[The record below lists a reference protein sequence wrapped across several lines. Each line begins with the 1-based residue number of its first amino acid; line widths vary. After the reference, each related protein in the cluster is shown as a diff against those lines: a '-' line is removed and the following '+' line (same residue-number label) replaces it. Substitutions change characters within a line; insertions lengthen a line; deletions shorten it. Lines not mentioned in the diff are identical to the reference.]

1 MEVSTLKKLIQVA
14 KGQCEAD
21 LVIKNANI
29 INIFTKEIINADI
42 AIHSGYIAAI
52 GSFSSQ
58 NEIDVKDSL
67 VCPGL
72 IDAHMHF
79 ESSMAL
85 PLEFAKAVL
94 PHGTTTVIAD
104 PHEIANTSGIR
115 GIEFMLNL
123 SENIPL
129 NVFFM
134 MPSCVPSTDF
144 ETNGFNLD
152 VNEMKKLFSKKR
164 IIGLGEV
171 MSSQDILNED
181 ENILEKIELY
191 SDRMLDGHS
200 PALSGKDLNAYCACG
215 ISTDHECYLEEEVIE
230 KMRLGM
236 HILIRE
242 GSAAKNVDT
251 LIKTILKHNLPTNR
265 CCFCTDD
272 KHLNEIKDEG
282 HIIHNIRKA
291 VKLGLDPIEAI
302 AMATIYPASVY
313 GLKRIGA
320 IAPGYKADLVFISD
334 LKDFKV
340 TKTIKDGKII
350 SEDDK
355 LYLENFENSKINI
368 PMELLNTVKIKD
380 ISKND
385 LKINIKTNFANVIN
399 ISPGELITQL
409 TQDAVPTH
417 EGEFV
422 PNGKYLKIAVIER
435 YGKNGNIGLGI
446 LSGINLKSCAIA
458 STVAHDSHNLI
469 VLGDNDEDML
479 IAIRELKDHG
489 GGLALVRNGES
500 FILPL
505 EISGILTSAKDEE
518 IQNTLNILDKRLR
531 DIGIDKD
538 INPFMLL
545 SFLAIPVI
553 PFVKI
558 TDKGVFNVLTQ
569 EFIGCDIENPPIS

>member
-1 MEVSTLKKLIQVA
+1 MDLKVSILKKLIQVA
-14 KGQCEAD
+14 TGQSEAD
-21 LVIKNANI
+21 LVVKNANI
-29 INIFTKEIINADI
+29 INIFTKEIITADI

-58 NEIDVKDSL
+58 NEIYVKDSF

-104 PHEIANTSGIR
+104 PHEIANTSGIK

-134 MPSCVPSTDF
+134 MPSCVPATGF

-152 VNEMKKLFSKKR
+152 VNEMKKLFSEKR

-171 MSSQDILNED
+171 MSSEDVLNEN
-181 ENILEKIELY
+181 ENILKKLELY
-191 SDRMLDGHS
+191 SDKILDGHS
-200 PALSGKDLNAYCACG
+200 PALSGEDLNAYCACG
-215 ISTDHECYLEEEVIE
+215 ITTDHECYLEEEVIE

-242 GSAAKNVDT
+242 GSAAKNVGT
-251 LIKTILKHNLPTNR
+251 LVKTILKHNLPTNR

-272 KHLNEIKDEG
+272 KHLNEIKDQG

-291 VKLGLDPIEAI
+291 VKLGLDSIEAI
-302 AMATIYPASVY
+302 AMATIYPACLY
-313 GLKRIGA
+313 GLKGIGA

-350 SEDDK
+350 SENNQ
-355 LYLENFENSKINI
+355 LYFEDFGDHKINI
-368 PMELLNTVKIKD
+368 PKELLNTIKIKD
-380 ISKND
+380 ISKDD
-385 LKINIKTNFANVIN
+385 LKINIKNNFANIIN
-399 ISPGELITQL
+399 INPGELITKL
-409 TQDAVPTH
+409 TQEEVPTC
-417 EGEFV
+417 EGEFI
-422 PNGKYLKIAVIER
+422 PNSKYLKIAVIER

-479 IAIRELKDHG
+479 IAIRELKTHG
-489 GGLALVRNGES
+489 GGLALVISGEP

-518 IQNTLNILDKRLR
+518 IQNTLNMLDKKLR
-531 DIGIDKD
+531 DIGIDKN

-545 SFLAIPVI
+545 SFLALPVI

-558 TDKGVFNVLTQ
+558 TDKGLFNVLAQ
-569 EFIGCDIENPPIS
+569 EFIDCSL

>member
-1 MEVSTLKKLIQVA
+1 MDVSILKKLIQVA

-42 AIHSGYIAAI
+42 AIHSGYTAAI
-52 GSFSSQ
+52 GNYFSQ
-58 NEIDVKDSL
+58 NEIHVKDSF

-85 PLEFAKAVL
+85 PLEFAKVVL

-115 GIEFMLNL
+115 GIELMLNL

-152 VNEMKKLFSKKR
+152 VNEMKKLFSEKR

-171 MSSQDILNED
+171 MSSEDVLNED
-181 ENILEKIELY
+181 ENILNKIELY
-191 SDRMLDGHS
+191 SEKILDGHS

-215 ISTDHECYLEEEVIE
+215 INTDHECYLEEEVVE

-236 HILIRE
+236 HILLRE

-272 KHLNEIKDEG
+272 KHLNEIKDQG

-302 AMATIYPASVY
+302 AMATIYPACLY

-350 SEDDK
+350 SED
-355 LYLENFENSKINI
+355 FEDHKINI
-368 PMELLNTVKIKD
+368 PKELLNTIKIKD
-380 ISKND
+380 ILKED
-385 LKINIKTNFANVIN
+385 LKIDVKSGYANVIN
-399 ISPGELITQL
+399 INPGELITKL
-409 TQDAVPTH
+409 TQDEVPTC
-417 EGEFV
+417 EGEFI
-422 PNGKYLKIAVIER
+422 PNSKYLKIAVIER

-479 IAIRELKDHG
+479 IAIKELKDHG
-489 GGLALVRNGES
+489 GGLALVINGEP

-505 EISGILTSAKDEE
+505 EISGILTSAKEEE
-518 IQNTLNILDKRLR
+518 IQNTLNMLDKKLR
-531 DIGIDKD
+531 DIGIDKS

-545 SFLAIPVI
+545 SFLALPVI

-558 TDKGVFNVLTQ
+558 TDKGIFNVLTQ
-569 EFIGCDIENPPIS
+569 EFIDCEVY

>member
-1 MEVSTLKKLIQVA
+1 MEISTLKKLIQVA
-14 KGQCEAD
+14 KGQCEAE
-21 LVIKNANI
+21 LVIKDASI
-29 INIFTKEIINADI
+29 INIFTKEITNADI

-52 GSFSSQ
+52 GNFSAKH
-58 NEIDVKDSL
+58 EIHVKDSL

-85 PLEFAKAVL
+85 PLEFAKTVL

-104 PHEIANTSGIR
+104 PHEIANTSGIA
-115 GIEFMLNL
+115 GMEFMLDL
-123 SENIPL
+123 TENIPL

-144 ETNGFNLD
+144 ETNGFDLN
-152 VNEMKKLFSKKR
+152 VNEMKKLFSHKR

-181 ENILEKIELY
+181 LNILEKIQLY
-191 SDRMLDGHS
+191 SDKILDGHS
-200 PALSGKDLNAYCACG
+200 PALSGNDLNAYCACG

-272 KHLNEIKDEG
+272 KHLNEIKDYG
-282 HIIHNIRKA
+282 HIIYNIRRS
-291 VKLGLDPIEAI
+291 VKLGLDPIEALS
-302 AMATIYPASVY
+302 MATIYPANLY

-320 IAPGYKADLVFISD
+320 IAPGYKADLVFLSD
-334 LKDFKV
+334 LKDFNV
-340 TKTIKDGKII
+340 IKTIKDGKII
-350 SEDDK
+350 SEGNK
-355 LYLENFENSKINI
+355 LYFENSKYYKLNT
-368 PMELLNTVKIKD
+368 PEALLNTVKIKD
-380 ISKND
+380 ISKDD
-385 LKINIKTNFANVIN
+385 LKINIKSGYANVIN
-399 ISPGELITQL
+399 ISPGELITKL
-409 TQDAVPTH
+409 TQDKVPTC
-417 EGEFV
+417 EDEFI
-422 PNGKYLKIAVIER
+422 PNSKYLKIAVIER
-435 YGKNGNIGLGI
+435 YGKSGNIALGI
-446 LSGINLKSCAIA
+446 LSGINLKSCALA

-479 IAIRELKDHG
+479 IAIKELKNTG
-489 GGLALVRNGES
+489 GGLALVTNGKP

-505 EISGILTSAKDEE
+505 EIAGILTSASEEE
-518 IQNTLNILDKRLR
+518 INSSLNTLDKIIR
-531 DIGIDKD
+531 DIGIDRN

-545 SFLAIPVI
+545 SFLALPVI
-553 PFVKI
+553 PDVKI
-558 TDKGVFNVLTQ
+558 TDKGVFNILTQ
-569 EFIGCDIENPPIS
+569 KFIEVECEKPI